1 MCNYFKKIST
11 DFYSWSIFI
20 KHFLVSRTV
29 VYVLLEC
36 FMVDIQRKEKNRGR
50 NVKEKWE
57 AAIMR
62 LANIFGF
69 VFHSALCFL
78 IGGVSLFPLP
88 HGGLSQMASGGPGA
102 GITQL
107 WKVFSTYGWMDG
119 WSCVYLTIF
128 NVLFLKLDYRQHKKV
143 RQSLADRCLL
153 LTAIIGWKTEAIW
166 QLSILIGGTTDQIIS
181 LLTSLH
187 FLSISEHNTTKQ
199 NEIPNPLCGLQSPT
213 WFHFYLL
220 FWLYHSLLSPYNLA
234 SHISLLALSWT
245 C

>member
-1 MCNYFKKIST
+1 
-11 DFYSWSIFI
+11 
-20 KHFLVSRTV
+20 
-29 VYVLLEC
+29 
-36 FMVDIQRKEKNRGR
+36 
-50 NVKEKWE
+50 
-57 AAIMR
+57 MR
-62 LANIFGF
+62 LANIFDF

-143 RQSLADRCLL
+143 RQSLANRCLL
-153 LTAIIGWKTEAIW
+153 LTPIIGWKTETIW
-166 QLSILIGGTTDQIIS
+166 QLSVLIGDATDQIIS

-199 NEIPNPLCGLQSPT
+199 KEIPNPLCGLQSPT
-213 WFHFYLL
+213 WSHFYLL